1 MRRRR
6 ARRLLIA
13 AAAVVP
19 MLLAAP
25 GTAHAH
31 PLGNFTINL
40 YSGLRVQPD
49 RVLVDYVVDMA
60 EIPGFQARQQVDA
73 NGDGRVTPDEAA
85 PYRRAECS
93 RLAGGTELVVDG
105 ASVALHPV
113 SSGLRFAVGVG
124 GLPTLRLNC
133 VFEGGISGAV
143 ASGSGERT
151 ITYTDRNYA
160 ERVGWHEVAA
170 VGDGTTLAASE
181 VPAQSVSERLTRYPK
196 ALQSAPL
203 DVREATLRAT
213 LGGPAADF
221 PSGGPDAG
229 ARDTASERLG
239 AGSNSGFASLI
250 TKGELS
256 AWAIVVSLLLSIV
269 FGAVHA
275 LSPGHGKTLMAAYL
289 VGAGGR
295 AREAVVVGGAVAV
308 MHTASVLGLGV
319 LILSLER
326 TFSPDR
332 IYPWLG
338 LASGLVAIALGAVL
352 VVQRLGTWRDARL
365 VDAREHDHDEG
376 VDDHGHAHGPGGHAH
391 VAASAPVLSRR
402 GLTALAV
409 AGGLL
414 PSPTAVLVLLSAVSF
429 GRVAFGLSLIAG
441 FSLGLASALIVVGLV
456 TLRARDVVSNRLS
469 SNLGR
474 LLPVLSAT
482 VVGMVGVVLT
492 VRGVVQL

>member
-1 MRRRR
+1 VRRRR

-13 AAAVVP
+13 TAVVVP

-25 GTAHAH
+25 RTAHAH

-60 EIPGFQARQQVDA
+60 EIPGFQARQQIDA
-73 NGDGRVTPDEAA
+73 NGDARVTPDEAA
-85 PYRRAECS
+85 PYRRAECF
-93 RLAGGTELVVDG
+93 RLAGGIELAIDG
-105 ASVALHPV
+105 AAAGLRPV
-113 SSGLRFAVGVG
+113 SSALRFADGAG

-133 VFEGGISGAV
+133 VFEGVISDV
-143 ASGSGERT
+143 APSGTGERT
-151 ITYTDRNYA
+151 IAYADRNYE

-170 VGDGTTLAASE
+170 IGDGTTLAAPG

-196 ALQSAPL
+196 AFQSAPL

-213 LGGPAADF
+213 PGGPAAGF

-229 ARDTASERLG
+229 ATETASDRLG
-239 AGSNSGFASLI
+239 AGSNTGFASLI
-250 TKGELS
+250 TMGELS
-256 AWAIVVSLLLSIV
+256 AWAIAISLLLSV
-269 FGAVHA
+269 GFGAVHA

-295 AREAVVVGGAVAV
+295 ARQAVVVGGAVAV
-308 MHTASVLGLGV
+308 MHTASVLGLGL

-352 VVQRLGTWRDARL
+352 LVQRLGVWGDARRA
-365 VDAREHDHDEG
+365 DAREHDHAEG
-376 VDDHGHAHGPGGHAH
+376 VEHGYAHGPGRHAH
-391 VAASAPVLSRR
+391 VAPSAPVLSRR

-441 FSLGLASALIVVGLV
+441 FSVGLASALIVVGLV

-474 LLPVLSAT
+474 LLPVISAA
-482 VVGMVGVVLT
+482 VIAVVGVVLA

>member
-13 AAAVVP
+13 AAVVVP

-25 GTAHAH
+25 GAAHAH
-31 PLGNFTINL
+31 PLGNFTINV
-40 YSGLRVQPD
+40 YGGLRVQPD

-60 EIPGFQARQQVDA
+60 EIPGFQARQRVDA

-93 RLAGGTELVVDG
+93 RLAGGIELAVDD
-105 ASVALHPV
+105 ASVGLRPV

-133 VFEGGISGAV
+133 VFEGIVPGGV
-143 ASGSGERT
+143 ASGPGERT
-151 ITYTDRNYA
+151 IVYTDRNYA

-170 VGDGTTLAASE
+170 IGDGTTLAAPG
-181 VPAQSVSERLTRYPK
+181 VPAQSVSERLTHYPD
-196 ALQSAPL
+196 ASRSAPL

-213 LGGPAADF
+213 AGGPAAGF

-229 ARDTASERLG
+229 TITTSSQRLG

-256 AWAIVVSLLLSIV
+256 ARAIVLSLALSIA

-295 AREAVVVGGAVAV
+295 ARQAVVVGGAVAV

-352 VVQRLGTWRDARL
+352 LVQRLGVWGNAQRADAP
-365 VDAREHDHDEG
+365 EHDHTKG
-376 VDDHGHAHGPGGHAH
+376 VDHGHARGPGVHAH
-391 VAASAPVLSRR
+391 VAASAPVLSRK

-474 LLPVLSAT
+474 LPPVLSAA
-482 VVGMVGVVLT
+482 VVGVVGVVLT

>member
-13 AAAVVP
+13 AAVLVP
-19 MLLAAP
+19 TLLAAP

-60 EIPGFQARQQVDA
+60 EIPGFQARRQVDS
-73 NGDGRVTPDEAA
+73 NGDERVTSDEAA

-93 RLAGGTELVVDG
+93 RLAGGIELAVDG
-105 ASVALHPV
+105 AAVRLRHV
-113 SSGLRFAVGVG
+113 SSALRFADGVG

-133 VFEGGISGAV
+133 VFEGSISDV
-143 ASGSGERT
+143 EASGSGGRT
-151 ITYTDRNYA
+151 IVYADRNYG
-160 ERVGWHEVAA
+160 ERVGWNEIAA
-170 VGDGTTLAASE
+170 VGDGTTLAASG
-181 VPAQSVSERLTRYPK
+181 VPAQTVSERLMRYPE
-196 ALQSAPL
+196 ASGSAPL
-203 DVREATLRAT
+203 DVRETTLRAT
-213 LGGPAADF
+213 PGGPAAGF
-221 PSGGPDAG
+221 PSGGPDSG
-229 ARDTASERLG
+229 ATDTASERLG
-239 AGSNSGFASLI
+239 AGSNTGFASLV
-250 TKGELS
+250 TEADLS
-256 AWAIVVSLLLSIV
+256 AWAIGLSLLLSV
-269 FGAVHA
+269 GFGAVHA

-295 AREAVVVGGAVAV
+295 ARQAVVVGGAVAV

-352 VVQRLGTWRDARL
+352 LVQRLGAWGSARRA
-365 VDAREHDHDEG
+365 DSREHDHAEG
-376 VDDHGHAHGPGGHAH
+376 VEHGHAHGPGGHAH
-391 VAASAPVLSRR
+391 VAPSAPVLSRK

-456 TLRARDVVSNRLS
+456 TLRARDVVSNSLS

-474 LLPVLSAT
+474 LLPVLSAA
-482 VVGMVGVVLT
+482 VVGVVGVVLT

>member
-6 ARRLLIA
+6 ARLLIA
-13 AAAVVP
+13 SAVIVP
-19 MLLAAP
+19 MLLATP

-31 PLGNFTINL
+31 PLGNFTINI
-40 YSGLRVQPD
+40 YSGLRVQPH

-60 EIPGFQARQQVDA
+60 EIPGFQARQQIDA
-73 NGDGRVTPDEAA
+73 NGDGRVTPDEAS

-93 RLAGGTELVVDG
+93 RLAGGIELAVDG
-105 ASVALHPV
+105 AAAGLRPV
-113 SSGLRFAVGVG
+113 TSALRFADGVG

-133 VFEGGISGAV
+133 VFEGVISDVA

-151 ITYTDRNYA
+151 IAYTDRNYE

-170 VGDGTTLAASE
+170 IGDGTTLAASG
-181 VPAQSVSERLTRYPK
+181 VPAQSVSERLTHYPK
-196 ALQSAPL
+196 ASRSAPL
-203 DVREATLRAT
+203 DVREAMLRAT
-213 LGGPAADF
+213 AGGPAAGF

-229 ARDTASERLG
+229 ATETSERRG

-256 AWAIVVSLLLSIV
+256 AWAIVLSLLLSIA

-275 LSPGHGKTLMAAYL
+275 LSPGHGKMLMAAYL

-295 AREAVVVGGAVAV
+295 ARQAIVVGGAVAV

-338 LASGLVAIALGAVL
+338 LVSGLVAIALGAVL
-352 VVQRLGTWRDARL
+352 LVERLGVWGSARRA
-365 VDAREHDHDEG
+365 DAREHHHGEG
-376 VDDHGHAHGPGGHAH
+376 VDHGHAHGPGGHA
-391 VAASAPVLSRR
+391 PLLSRS

-441 FSLGLASALIVVGLV
+441 FSLGLASALIGLGLV
-456 TLRARDVVSNRLS
+456 TLRARDVVSNRMS

-474 LLPVLSAT
+474 LLPVLSAA
-482 VVGMVGVVLT
+482 VVGVVGVVLT

>member
-1 MRRRR
+1 
-6 ARRLLIA
+6 
-13 AAAVVP
+13 VVP
-19 MLLAAP
+19 LLLATP
-25 GTAHAH
+25 GTGHAH
-31 PLGNFTINL
+31 PLGNFTINV

-73 NGDGRVTPDEAA
+73 NGNGRVTPDEAA

-93 RLAGGTELVVDG
+93 RLARGIELAVDG
-105 ASVALHPV
+105 AAVGLRTA
-113 SSGLRFAVGVG
+113 SSELRFAVGVG

-133 VFEGGISGAV
+133 VFEGVFSGV
-143 ASGSGERT
+143 AGSGSGERA
-151 ITYTDRNYA
+151 IAYADRNYE

-170 VGDGTTLAASE
+170 IGDGTMLAASG
-181 VPAQSVSERLTRYPK
+181 VPVQSVSDRLTRYPR
-196 ALQSAPL
+196 ASRSAPL
-203 DVREATLRAT
+203 DVRVATVRAT
-213 LGGPAADF
+213 PGGPAADF

-229 ARDTASERLG
+229 ATGTASERLG
-239 AGSNSGFASLI
+239 GSTTGFASLI
-250 TKGELS
+250 TMGELS
-256 AWAIVVSLLLSIV
+256 AWAIAISLLLSV
-269 FGAVHA
+269 GFGAVHA

-295 AREAVVVGGAVAV
+295 ARQAVVVGCAVAV

-338 LASGLVAIALGAVL
+338 LASGLVAIALGAGL
-352 VVQRLGTWRDARL
+352 LVQRLGVWGTARRADGRERDHA
-365 VDAREHDHDEG
+365 EG
-376 VDDHGHAHGPGGHAH
+376 VEQGHAHGPGGHAH
-391 VAASAPVLSRR
+391 VAPSAPVLSRT

-429 GRVAFGLSLIAG
+429 GRVGFGLSLLAG
-441 FSLGLASALIVVGLV
+441 FSVGLATALIVVGLV
-456 TLRARDVVSNRLS
+456 TLRARNVVSNRMS

-474 LLPVLSAT
+474 LLPVISAA
-482 VVGMVGVVLT
+482 VMAVVGVVLA
-492 VRGVVQL
+492 VRGVAQL

>member
-1 MRRRR
+1 MRRRL
-6 ARRLLIA
+6 ARLLIA
-13 AAAVVP
+13 SAAIVP
-19 MLLAAP
+19 MLVATP

-31 PLGNFTINL
+31 PLGNFTINI
-40 YSGLRVQPD
+40 YSGLRVQPH
-49 RVLVDYVVDMA
+49 RVLVDYVLDMA
-60 EIPGFQARQQVDA
+60 EIPGFQARQQIDA
-73 NGDGRVTPDEAA
+73 NGDGRVTPDEAS

-93 RLAGGTELVVDG
+93 RLAGGIELAVDG
-105 ASVALHPV
+105 AAAGLRPV
-113 SSGLRFAVGVG
+113 TSALRFADGVG

-133 VFEGGISGAV
+133 VFEGVISDVA

-151 ITYTDRNYA
+151 IAYTDRNYE

-170 VGDGTTLAASE
+170 IGDGTILAASG
-181 VPAQSVSERLTRYPK
+181 VPAQSVSERLTDYPK
-196 ALQSAPL
+196 ASRSAPL

-213 LGGPAADF
+213 AGGPAAGF
-221 PSGGPDAG
+221 PSGGPDVG
-229 ARDTASERLG
+229 ATATSSRRLG
-239 AGSNSGFASLI
+239 AGSTSGFPSLI
-250 TKGELS
+250 TRGELS
-256 AWAIVVSLLLSIV
+256 AWAIVLSLLLSIA

-295 AREAVVVGGAVAV
+295 ARQAIVVGGAVAV

-352 VVQRLGTWRDARL
+352 LVQRLGVWGNARRADAP
-365 VDAREHDHDEG
+365 EHHHG
-376 VDDHGHAHGPGGHAH
+376 NGGDHGHAQAPGGHAH
-391 VAASAPVLSRR
+391 VAASSPVLSRK

-469 SNLGR
+469 SNLAR
-474 LLPVLSAT
+474 LLPVLSAA
-482 VVGMVGVVLT
+482 VVGVVGVVLT

>member
-6 ARRLLIA
+6 ARLPI
-13 AAAVVP
+13 AAAVVLP

-31 PLGNFTINL
+31 PLGNFTINV
-40 YSGLRVQPD
+40 YSGLRVQPH
-49 RVLVDYVVDMA
+49 RVFVDYVVDMA

-73 NGDGRVTPDEAA
+73 NGDGRVTPEEVA

-93 RLAGGTELVVDG
+93 RLAGGTELTVDG
-105 ASVALHPV
+105 ASVGLRPV
-113 SSGLRFAVGVG
+113 TSGLRFAVGVG
-124 GLPTLRLNC
+124 RLPTLRLNC
-133 VFEGGISGAV
+133 VFEGDISGVV

-151 ITYTDRNYA
+151 IAYTDRNYA

-170 VGDGTTLAASE
+170 IGDGTTLAASG

-213 LGGPAADF
+213 PGGPAAGF

-229 ARDTASERLG
+229 AKEAAAERRG
-239 AGSNSGFASLI
+239 AGSNTGFASLI

-256 AWAIVVSLLLSIV
+256 AWAIVVSLLLSV
-269 FGAVHA
+269 AFGAMHA

-295 AREAVVVGGAVAV
+295 ARQAVVVGGAVAL

-352 VVQRLGTWRDARL
+352 LVQRLGVWGDARR
-365 VDAREHDHDEG
+365 ANAPEHGHGEG
-376 VDDHGHAHGPGGHAH
+376 VDQGHVHGPGEHAH

-474 LLPVLSAT
+474 LLPVLSAA
-482 VVGMVGVVLT
+482 VVGVVGVILT